1 VINWHDLV
9 PPHLFIPIFEFEF
22 FPKWFNVLHLWLST
36 APNYEEVMRWY
47 LNWKK
52 MFPEQLQSHE
62 RIRDKFNYALE
73 LMNAVLSNS
82 PLPPL
87 DVTRIQPPVP
97 IQAPKVEPA
106 VAAPVKRVPLSEAL
120 TFREMIERLADDNG
134 LGFVPTKKQHDGK
147 PIYMFGSVPIIVD
160 KDLILTQVGG
170 QWRPSSIEALLKQV
184 Q

>member
-1 VINWHDLV
+1 
-9 PPHLFIPIFEFEF
+9 
-22 FPKWFNVLHLWLST
+22 
-36 APNYEEVMRWY
+36 
-47 LNWKK
+47 